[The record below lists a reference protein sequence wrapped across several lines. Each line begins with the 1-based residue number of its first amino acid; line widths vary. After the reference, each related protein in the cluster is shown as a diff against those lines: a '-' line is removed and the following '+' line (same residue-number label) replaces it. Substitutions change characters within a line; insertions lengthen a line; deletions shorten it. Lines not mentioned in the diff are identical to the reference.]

1 VEPISPEL
9 VLVSPE
15 LRELAFAAQ
24 TQLPWEGAL
33 ARAQLRARATPAPAE
48 PEDIGALHAA
58 ASVVGRLVQLAVFVA
73 FATGAITLALTLIA
87 NATATR

>member
-1 VEPISPEL
+1 MDPISPEL

-15 LRELAFAAQ
+15 LREVAFAAQ
-24 TQLPWEGAL
+24 TELPWEVAF
-33 ARAQLRARATPAPAE
+33 ARAQLQARATPAEPA
-48 PEDIGALHAA
+48 DIGALHAA

>member
-15 LRELAFAAQ
+15 LRELAFASQ
-24 TQLPWEGAL
+24 TELPWEGAV
-33 ARAQLRARATPAPAE
+33 ARAQLRAREMPAAP
-48 PEDIGALHAA
+48 PDIGALHAA
-58 ASVVGRLVQLAVFVA
+58 ATVVGRLVQLAVFVGI
-73 FATGAITLALTLIA
+73 ATGVITLALTLIA

>member
-1 VEPISPEL
+1 MEPISPEL

-24 TQLPWEGAL
+24 TELPWEGAL
-33 ARAQLRARATPAPAE
+33 ARAQLRARETPAAPAE
-48 PEDIGALHAA
+48 FGALHAA
-58 ASVVGRLVQLAVFVA
+58 ATVVGRLVQLAVFVA
-73 FATGAITLALTLIA
+73 VATGVITLTLTLIA

>member
-15 LRELAFAAQ
+15 LREVAFAAQ

-33 ARAQLRARATPAPAE
+33 ARAQVRARATQPE
-48 PEDIGALHAA
+48 PDDIGALHAA

-73 FATGAITLALTLIA
+73 FATGAVTLALTLIA

>member
-15 LRELAFAAQ
+15 LREVAFAAQ

-33 ARAQLRARATPAPAE
+33 ARAQVRARAIQPE
-48 PEDIGALHAA
+48 PDDIGALHAA
-58 ASVVGRLVQLAVFVA
+58 ASVVGRLIQLAVFVA